1 MHIDGGCFCGQ
12 ITYEAEIDP
21 ERIAVC
27 HCRDCQILSGGAFR
41 WGVLVRGE
49 DFRLLSGQ
57 PKIFVKTAANGNRR
71 ALAFC
76 GECGSPLYGAAA
88 DNPQTLSLRLGGA
101 RQAPQLSPKLQ
112 IWCGSALNWLP
123 ELNLPGFEAQPPT
136 PFPEAAVSKD
146 P

>member
-1 MHIDGGCFCGQ
+1 MSMTGQCLCGAVK
-12 ITYEAEIDP
+12 YKCSADP
-21 ERIAVC
+21 VISGNC

-101 RQAPQLSPKLQ
+101 RQAPQLT
-112 IWCGSALNWLP
+112 IRGCERRDW
-123 ELNLPGFEAQPPT
+123 
-136 PFPEAAVSKD
+136 
-146 P
+146 